1 MASFIDTA
9 GKNGNGATM
18 PETFIQVPNSPK
30 RKTFIDNYLKE
41 FKPKNGIMAS
51 PVSAAQGYDSMY
63 LLAGAIKQ
71 ANSTEGPKILAA
83 LENLN
88 SRVEGVVMVYNKP
101 YSKTNHEAITADVP
115 VMGVVENG
123 RVEFLN
129 KEDLSRPVPGSSK
142 K

>member
-1 MASFIDTA
+1 
-9 GKNGNGATM
+9 
-18 PETFIQVPNSPK
+18 
-30 RKTFIDNYLKE
+30 
-41 FKPKNGIMAS
+41 MAS

>member
-1 MASFIDTA
+1 
-9 GKNGNGATM
+9 
-18 PETFIQVPNSPK
+18 
-30 RKTFIDNYLKE
+30 
-41 FKPKNGIMAS
+41 
-51 PVSAAQGYDSMY
+51 
-63 LLAGAIKQ
+63 
-71 ANSTEGPKILAA
+71 
-83 LENLN
+83 
-88 SRVEGVVMVYNKP
+88 MVYNKP